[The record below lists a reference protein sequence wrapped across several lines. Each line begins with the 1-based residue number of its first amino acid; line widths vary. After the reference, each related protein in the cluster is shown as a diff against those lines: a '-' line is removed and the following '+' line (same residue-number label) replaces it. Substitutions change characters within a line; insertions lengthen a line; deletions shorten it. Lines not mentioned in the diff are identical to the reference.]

1 MPLDLKTIRAQFP
14 ALALVDDGLPR
25 VYLDNPGGTQVP
37 QRVIDR
43 ITNYLIRMNA
53 NKDGEFRTSH
63 ESDALLNEAHAAM
76 ADLLNAASAD
86 EVIFG
91 ANMTT
96 LTFAMSR
103 ALGRMLK
110 PGDEIIVTRLDH
122 DADVA
127 PWLLLAEDK
136 GAVVKWVDIHLEDCT
151 LDMSDFESQ
160 ITEKTKIVACGYASN
175 AVGTINDVKA
185 VVDMAHA
192 AGALV
197 YVDAVQYVPH
207 GPTDVQAL
215 GCDLL
220 ACSPYKFFG
229 PHMGVIYGRYDLL
242 EHLRAYKVRPAHDE
256 PPGKFETGTQNH
268 EGIAGTLGAVEYI
281 AWLGESFGGEYAGQF
296 EGMNGR
302 RLHTHTGMVAMA
314 AYERD
319 LSKQLITGLSAIPGV
334 QIRGIT
340 DLDKLDRRVPTVS
353 FTRAG
358 WHPREIAQKL
368 GEQNI
373 YVWDGNYYA
382 VEVVT
387 RLGLNESGGMVRVGA
402 AHYNTPTEIDQL
414 VEAVRTMKK

>member
-1 MPLDLKTIRAQFP
+1 MTLDLNRIRAQFP
-14 ALALVDDGLPR
+14 ALALTDEGRAR

-37 QRVIDR
+37 QKVIDR
-43 ITNYLIRMNA
+43 MTHYLIHMNS
-53 NKDGEFRTSH
+53 NKDGEFRTSRD
-63 ESDALLNEAHAAM
+63 SDALLNDAHAAM

-86 EVIFG
+86 EVVFG

-103 ALGRMLK
+103 AIGRNLK

-122 DADVA
+122 DGDIS

-136 GAVVKWVDIHLEDCT
+136 GATVKFVDIRTENCT

-160 ITEKTKIVACGYASN
+160 ITDKTRLVACGYASN

-197 YVDAVQYVPH
+197 WVDAVQYVPH

-215 GCDLL
+215 GCDFL

-229 PHMGVIYGRYDLL
+229 PHMGAVYGRFDLL
-242 EHLRAYKVRPAHDE
+242 DGLRAYKVRPAHDE

-281 AWLGESFGGEYAGQF
+281 AWLGETFGAEYEGQF
-296 EGMNGR
+296 NGMTGR
-302 RLHTHTGMVAMA
+302 RLHAHTGMVAMA
-314 AYERD
+314 AYERE
-319 LSKQLITGLSAIPGV
+319 LSKQLITGLSQIPGLK
-334 QIRGIT
+334 IRGIT
-340 DLDKLDRRVPTVS
+340 DLTKLDRRVPTVS
-353 FTRAG
+353 FTLEG

-373 YVWDGNYYA
+373 YVWDGHYYA
-382 VEVVT
+382 IEVVG
-387 RLGLNESGGMVRVGA
+387 RLGLTESGGMVRVGA
-402 AHYNTPTEIDQL
+402 AHYNTPEEIDQL
-414 VEAVRTMKK
+414 VAAVKGLKK

>member
-1 MPLDLKTIRAQFP
+1 MALDLQKIRAQFP
-14 ALALVDDGLPR
+14 ALALKDEGMPR

-37 QRVIDR
+37 QKVIDR
-43 ITNYLIRMNA
+43 MTQYLVKMNA
-53 NKDGEFRTSH
+53 NKGGEFRTSYD
-63 ESDALLNEAHAAM
+63 SDALLAEAHAAM
-76 ADLLNAASAD
+76 ADLLNAKSPH
-86 EVIFG
+86 EIIFG

-103 ALGRMLK
+103 ALGRLLK

-122 DADVA
+122 DADIA

-136 GAVVKWVDIHLEDCT
+136 GAVVKWVDIRLEDCT
-151 LDMSDFESQ
+151 LDMSEFEGQ

-192 AGALV
+192 VGALA

-215 GCDLL
+215 GCDFL

-229 PHMGVIYGRYDLL
+229 PHMGVLYGKFDLL
-242 EHLRAYKVRPAHDE
+242 ESLRAYKVRPAHDE
-256 PPGKFETGTQNH
+256 PPDKFETGTQNH

-281 AWLGESFGGEYAGQF
+281 AWLGEAFGADYAGQF
-296 EGMNGR
+296 GGMTGQ
-302 RLHTHTGMVAMA
+302 RLNTHTGMVAMA
-314 AYERD
+314 DYEHG
-319 LSKQLITGLSAIPGV
+319 LSKQLITGLSAIDGV
-334 QIRGIT
+334 QVRGIT
-340 DLDKLDRRVPTVS
+340 DLTKMDRRVPTVS
-353 FTRAG
+353 FTREG
-358 WHPREIAQKL
+358 WHPRDIAQKL
-368 GEQNI
+368 GKQNI

-382 VEVVT
+382 VEVEK

-402 AHYNTPTEIDQL
+402 AHYNTPEEIDQL
-414 VEAVRTMKK
+414 VNAVKEMKK